1 MFKDYLEK
9 SKSPWYS
16 FIFAFPALIIY
27 ELVLFWMRNVEFTYI
42 QNGADVLI
50 EQIIYNSSFEVLH
63 VSSTIFFI
71 ALIFVLVYQKKK
83 FKSLQVNMKYLNL
96 MIIESLTYA
105 SVLFFIMG
113 NIYLM
118 DVSSNDLLCNI
129 ILSFGAG
136 IYEELIFRVLLIYIF
151 IQLIKFLFRLGD
163 FSAQFY
169 AIFFS
174 AILFSLFHFIGI
186 ESFNNEAFAV
196 RFIAGIFLAILYV
209 QRGFGITAITH
220 SIYDIFVIFLLT

>member
-1 MFKDYLEK
+1 MIKDYLEK

-16 FIFAFPALIIY
+16 FIFSFPVFVMY
-27 ELVLFWMRNVEFTYI
+27 ELGLFWMRNVEFTYI

-50 EQIIYNSSFEVLH
+50 EQIISSSNFDILY
-63 VSSTIFFI
+63 VSSTIFFLV
-71 ALIFVLVYQKKK
+71 LIGILFYQKKK
-83 FKSLQVNMKYLNL
+83 FKSLEINMKYLNF
-96 MIIESLTYA
+96 MIIESLFYA
-105 SVLFFIMG
+105 SILFFIMG

-118 DVSSNDLLCNI
+118 DVSSTDLLCNI
-129 ILSFGAG
+129 ILSLGAG
-136 IYEELIFRVLLIYIF
+136 IYEEIIFRVLLIYIF
-151 IQLIKFLFRLGD
+151 MQSMKFLFRLGN
-163 FSAQFY
+163 FSSQIY
-169 AIFFS
+169 AILFS

>member
-1 MFKDYLEK
+1 MIKDYLEK
-9 SKSPWYS
+9 SRSPWYS
-16 FIFAFPALIIY
+16 FIFAFPALVIY
-27 ELVLFWMRNVEFTYI
+27 ELGLFWMRNVEFTYI

-136 IYEELIFRVLLIYIF
+136 IYEELIFRVLLIYILS
-151 IQLIKFLFRLGD
+151 LIH
-163 FSAQFY
+163 
-169 AIFFS
+169 I
-174 AILFSLFHFIGI
+174 
-186 ESFNNEAFAV
+186 
-196 RFIAGIFLAILYV
+196 
-209 QRGFGITAITH
+209 
-220 SIYDIFVIFLLT
+220 